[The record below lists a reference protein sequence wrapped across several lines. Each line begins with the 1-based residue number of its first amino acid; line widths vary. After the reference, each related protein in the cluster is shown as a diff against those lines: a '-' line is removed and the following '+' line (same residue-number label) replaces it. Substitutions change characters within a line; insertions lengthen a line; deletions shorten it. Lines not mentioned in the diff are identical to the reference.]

1 MGHRHRW
8 SELCVD
14 CRTSLV
20 ASPAA
25 RRRYKRRHPHCSV
38 EASGSVSRSLWDTT
52 MQAASPPAV
61 LARVSS
67 YDLTTSF
74 ALLPIGYALVGP
86 VSVAL
91 GIQRTFLLAVAIV
104 LFAVLAVLMLPSV
117 TRPRP
122 DDKTSTS

>member
-1 MGHRHRW
+1 MHI
-8 SELCVD
+8 EI
-14 CRTSLV
+14 
-20 ASPAA
+20 A
-25 RRRYKRRHPHCSV
+25 
-38 EASGSVSRSLWDTT
+38 
-52 MQAASPPAV
+52 PAV

-67 YDLTTSF
+67 YDLTSSF

-122 DDKTSTS
+122 DDNTLNSRVQIPYHPRIPKESNLPRPLTCTL